1 MSLNNK
7 SKLVPIAKQLARE
20 LRKNSTPAE
29 HIFWQAVRNRKF
41 LNKKFYRQH
50 PIFFDLLGKET
61 FYIAD
66 FFCFEERSV
75 VEIDGAYHQSQKDY
89 DNLRAAIINHLNIKV
104 IRFNNDQVIN
114 NLKNVLK
121 ELAKIINANTP

>member
-7 SKLVPIAKQLARE
+7 QNLKLVAKQLCRS
-20 LRKNSTPAE
+20 LRKNSTQAE
-29 HIFWQAVRNRKF
+29 QIMWDNLRNRKF

-66 FFCFEERSV
+66 FYCYEEKLII
-75 VEIDGAYHQSQKDY
+75 EIDGGYHLRQKDY
-89 DNLRAAIINHLNIKV
+89 DTLRTQMINLLNIKV
-104 IRFNNDQVIN
+104 IRFTNDQVIN
-114 NLKNVLK
+114 NLKNVLE
-121 ELAKIINANTP
+121 ELSKIINANSL

>member
-20 LRKNSTPAE
+20 LRKNSTSAV

-41 LNKKFYRQH
+41 LNKKFYRQY
-50 PIFFDLLGKET
+50 PIYFDLLGKET

-66 FFCFEERSV
+66 FYCYEEKLII
-75 VEIDGAYHQSQKDY
+75 EIDGGYHLRQKDY
-89 DNLRAAIINHLNIKV
+89 DKLRTEIINLLGIKV
-104 IRFNNDQVIN
+104 IRFTNEQVTN
-114 NLKNVLK
+114 NLKNVLE
-121 ELAKIINANTP
+121 ELSIIKKTNSP